1 MLLYFQ
7 DWDRQSPTQV
17 VTEMC
22 GFVTILGG
30 TFLLHRTKDMVDG
43 MFPFIIFI
51 IDRLS
56 SILTR
61 NLWLGVWYLPARFLD
76 SEQINSC
83 FPY

>member
-51 IDRLS
+51 IDRLL

-61 NLWLGVWYLPARFLD
+61 NLWLGVWYLPAWFLD
-76 SEQINSC
+76 CVNK
-83 FPY
+83 